1 MKSFCTAKETVN
13 KMKKTTHRMEENICK
28 SSIWQGANIQN
39 IQGTYTTHNQQTD
52 FKMGKGTQ

>member
-1 MKSFCTAKETVN
+1 
-13 KMKKTTHRMEENICK
+13 MKKTTHRMEENICK

-39 IQGTYTTHNQQTD
+39 IQGTHTTHNQQTD